1 MTFHVTE
8 AFRPITLGM
17 QSFEAARLEALRLVG
32 PVDRRETVPLGAALG
47 RVLAETIVAPSDLP
61 AFDQAA
67 MDGYAVRFADIA
79 TGPPRVD
86 GVTHAGDAPAR
97 LTTNCARRIMTG
109 ASLPAGADTVVPY
122 EETITVHEGV
132 AMLGSI
138 KPEGNIRRAGED
150 IARGEVVLTKG
161 RRLTWPE
168 IAALAALGLGS
179 VQVTAP
185 IRVSILTTG
194 AELRSAGEALPAAGI
209 YDSNGPMLMALL
221 TSRGVDV
228 TKMTVG
234 DNYDALAERL
244 AHASRYSDLIVT
256 SAGMSAG
263 DRDLV
268 RAAIAA
274 VGGTITVSSAA
285 IKPGKPLALGMVGG
299 AAFVGLPGNPQ
310 AAAFSALAFA
320 RPMIAAL
327 SGRPRRAPVM
337 ALSGF
342 TIGRPSDKTELLPVT
357 LETVSGQLRA
367 HRVGQPGSHRL
378 MPLLAADALAIVP
391 AADAPLITGDR
402 LEVLPFHD
410 PEFQGVSS

>member
-17 QSFEAARLEALRLVG
+17 QPFEAARREALRLVG
-32 PVDRRETVPLGAALG
+32 AIDRSETVQLDAAIG
-47 RVLAETIVAPSDLP
+47 RVLAETIVAPRHLP

-67 MDGYAVRFADIA
+67 MDGYAVRFADVA
-79 TGPPRVD
+79 TGPLRVE

-97 LTTNCARRIMTG
+97 LAPNIAHRIMTG

-122 EETITVHEGV
+122 EETVLAGEGV
-132 AMLGSI
+132 AMLRAI

-150 IARGEVVLTKG
+150 IARGGTVLPKG
-161 RRLTWPE
+161 RRLSWPE
-168 IAALAALGLGS
+168 IAALAALGIGS
-179 VQVTAP
+179 VRVTVP

-221 TSRGVDV
+221 ASRGVDV
-228 TKMTVG
+228 TTTTVG
-234 DNYDALAERL
+234 DNYGALVEHL
-244 AHASRYSDLIVT
+244 AHASRHSDLIVT
-256 SAGMSAG
+256 SAGMSSG

-274 VGGTITVSSAA
+274 VGGTITVSSVA
-285 IKPGKPLALGMVGG
+285 IKPGKPLALGTVGG

-310 AAAFSALAFA
+310 AAAFSALAFV

-337 ALSGF
+337 ALSAF
-342 TIGRPSDKTELLPVT
+342 AIGRPSDKTELLPVT
-357 LETVSGQLRA
+357 IETVSGELRA
-367 HRVGQPGSHRL
+367 HRAGQSGSHRL

-391 AADAPLITGDR
+391 AAVPLKTGD
-402 LEVLPFHD
+402 LFEVLPFHD
-410 PEFQGVSS
+410 PEFQGVPS

>member
-1 MTFHVTE
+1 MTFHVTK
-8 AFRPITLGM
+8 AFRPVTMGM
-17 QSFEAARLEALRLVG
+17 QPFEAARLEALRLVS
-32 PVDRRETVPLGAALG
+32 PIDRRETVPLDGALG
-47 RVLAETIVAPSDLP
+47 RVLAETIVAPRDLP

-67 MDGYAVRFADIA
+67 MDGYAVRFADVA
-79 TGPPRVD
+79 AGPLRVD

-97 LTTNCARRIMTG
+97 LAPNCAHRIMTG
-109 ASLPAGADTVVPY
+109 ASLPTGADTVVPY
-122 EETITVHEGV
+122 EETTVVREGL
-132 AMLGSI
+132 AMLGSA

-150 IARGEVVLTKG
+150 IARGEIVLKKG
-161 RRLTWPE
+161 RRLSWPE
-168 IAALAALGLGS
+168 IAALAALGIGS

-221 TSRGVDV
+221 ASRGVDV
-228 TKMTVG
+228 TMTTVG
-234 DNYDALAERL
+234 DNYGSLIEHL
-244 AHASRYSDLIVT
+244 AHASRHSDLIVT
-256 SAGMSAG
+256 SAGMSSG

-274 VGGTITVSSAA
+274 VGGTITVSSVA
-285 IKPGKPLALGMVGG
+285 IKPGKPLALGTVGR

-310 AAAFSALAFA
+310 AAAFSALAFV
-320 RPMIAAL
+320 RPMIVAL
-327 SGRPRRAPVM
+327 SGQPRRSPVM

-342 TIGRPSDKTELLPVT
+342 AIGRPSDKTELLPVT
-357 LETVSGQLRA
+357 LDTVSGELRA
-367 HRVGQPGSHRL
+367 HSVGQSGSHRL

-391 AADAPLITGDR
+391 ADAPLKAGDR